1 MGNSLCADKEPK
13 KPAEYFSKQK
23 VSLFSPDHDSSSVK
37 DVLAKE
43 TTKVKSVLCDKG
55 QRFLLVDDS
64 FGSWWTMK
72 TMVGEKEVV
81 GTASK
86 LNFYPVNSDKDE
98 DREDWFFG
106 DMMRSEAEEL
116 LSHSANDQGSF
127 LVRHSTKHKKL
138 VLSVKIF
145 DEELLV
151 YQYKHFSIR

>member
-13 KPAEYFSKQK
+13 KPAEYFSKQR
-23 VSLFSPDHDSSSVK
+23 VSLFSPDHD
-37 DVLAKE
+37 DH
-43 TTKVKSVLCDKG
+43 VKSVLCDKG

-72 TMVGEKEVV
+72 TMVGEREVV

-86 LNFYPVNSDKDE
+86 LHFYPVNSEKEEDK
-98 DREDWFFG
+98 EDWFFG

-127 LVRHSTKHKKL
+127 LVRHSNKHKKL